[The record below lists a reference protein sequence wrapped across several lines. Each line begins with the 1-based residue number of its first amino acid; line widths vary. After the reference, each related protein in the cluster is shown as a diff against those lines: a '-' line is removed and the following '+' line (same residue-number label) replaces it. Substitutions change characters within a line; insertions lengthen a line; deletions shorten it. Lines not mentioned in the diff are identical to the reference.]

1 MDFSSLFIILFIFI
15 TTYLALMYWKMLKQ
29 KSQLPPGP
37 IPLPFIGNLMQLS
50 TKDIVKSL
58 MKLHEKYGSVYTIY
72 MGPQP
77 SLVLCGYKAVKE
89 ALIDQGEDFG
99 ARGDYPVFLSYTKG
113 HGIAFR
119 NGEKWKE
126 LRRFALLTLRNFGM
140 GKRSI
145 EERIQEEARFLVK
158 EFLKTKESPID
169 PNVFLARTVSNVICS
184 ILFGRRFDYDDKRL
198 LTIVKS
204 INHNF
209 QIMSNPWGTLYNIYP
224 DIMDYLPGQHQKI
237 FSNFDMITEIILK
250 EIKSHQETLDPSNP
264 RDYIDCF
271 LIKMQQE
278 TRAEDPSFYN
288 DSLLMSVQNL
298 LFGGTETVSTTLRY
312 GFLIL
317 MKYPEI
323 AEKMQK
329 EIDSVVGRDRS
340 PSLDDRSQMPFI
352 EAVIN
357 EIMRFA
363 DVIPLSLPH
372 LVSKDISFRGYRI
385 PKGTF
390 VIPLLTSV
398 HYDPSQFKVP
408 QTFHPQNFLD
418 ENGCFKKNDALMPFS
433 AGKRICLGE
442 SLARMELFLYFTTL
456 LQNFTFQPVVDKEK
470 LDLTPIGSGLGN
482 VPQQY
487 KCRVVAR

>member
-1 MDFSSLFIILFIFI
+1 MDFSSLLILLLIFL
-15 TTYLALMYWKMLKQ
+15 TTCFVLMYWKMLKE
-29 KSQLPPGP
+29 KSHLPPGP
-37 IPLPFIGNLMQLS
+37 VPLPLIGNLMQLN
-50 TKDIVKSL
+50 TKDPVKSL
-58 MKLHEKYGSVYTIY
+58 MKLHEKYGPVYTIFW
-72 MGPQP
+72 GPQP

-89 ALIDQGEDFG
+89 ALIDQGEEFG

-126 LRRFALLTLRNFGM
+126 LRRFTLLTLRNFGM

-145 EERIQEEARFLVK
+145 EERIQEEAQFLVK
-158 EFLKTKESPID
+158 EFAKTKQSPID
-169 PNVFLARTVSNVICS
+169 PTVFLGRTVSNVICS
-184 ILFGRRFDYDDKRL
+184 IIFGRRFDYEDERL
-198 LTIVKS
+198 LTIVTS
-204 INHNF
+204 INNNF

-237 FSNFDMITEIILK
+237 FSNFDKITEIVQK
-250 EIKSHQETLDPSNP
+250 EMKSHKETLDPKEP

-278 TRAEDPSFYN
+278 TRVEDPSFYEK
-288 DSLLMSVQNL
+288 SLLMSVQNL

-323 AEKMQK
+323 AEKIQK
-329 EIDSVVGRDRS
+329 EIDNVVGRDRC
-340 PSLDDRSQMPFI
+340 PCLDDKSRMPFT
-352 EAVIN
+352 EAVIH

-372 LVSKDISFRGYRI
+372 AVSHDTVFRGYKI
-385 PKGTF
+385 PKGTY

-398 HYDPSQFKVP
+398 HYDPSQFKSIN
-408 QTFHPQNFLD
+408 TFNPQNFLD
-418 ENGCFKKNDALMPFS
+418 ENGRFKRNDALMPFS

-456 LQNFTFQPVVDKEK
+456 LQNFTFQPTINREE
-470 LDLTPIGSGLGN
+470 LDLTPVGSGLGN
-482 VPQQY
+482 VPSHY
-487 KCRVVAR
+487 NCCLVPR